1 METIYARPVFVQ
13 QKKEEFTKEYQLFI
27 ELCDEIAYPHT
38 VITEGV
44 KKRAAKIMQRMNDY
58 AEVIN
63 PVFVDIV
70 VQEYCQ

>member
-1 METIYARPVFVQ
+1 MARPILVTL
-13 QKKEEFTKEYQLFI
+13 KKEDFPKEQTLFNQLC
-27 ELCDEIAYPHT
+27 EEINYPHT
-38 VITEGV
+38 ILTEAV

-70 VQEYCQ
+70 IQEYCQ